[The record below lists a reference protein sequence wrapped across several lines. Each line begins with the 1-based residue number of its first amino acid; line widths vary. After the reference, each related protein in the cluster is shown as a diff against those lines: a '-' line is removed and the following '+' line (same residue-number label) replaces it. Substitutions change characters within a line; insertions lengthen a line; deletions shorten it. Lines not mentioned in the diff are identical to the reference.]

1 MLKRSY
7 KRIHFV
13 GAGGSGVSALAY
25 LLLQMGYEVT
35 GSDRQESNTTQG
47 LRDAGATIWI
57 GHDERY
63 VRMADLIVTST
74 AIPDDNPEINYAKQ
88 HGMPLLTRIE
98 LLAYLTERKQSII
111 ISGSHGKSTTSSMV
125 ATAFYANQRDPWVVL
140 GAACK
145 HPAIRSSRKG
155 STDYFICEG
164 DESNNSILEFS
175 PTVAVVTNIDCDHL
189 SFHGSLANLKNSF
202 IKFLNSP
209 GRGGFSVVCLDDDNI
224 RSILGKLDGKVITY
238 GFHPD
243 ADYQAQ
249 GRRLEGDGRMQFE
262 AHHKDRGPLGEVSL
276 PVPGDHS
283 IQNALCTIA
292 ISCELGLTFNNVS
305 FALDNFPGVSRR
317 YDKLHEDR
325 DYVVIDDY
333 AHHPSEVHALLSGV
347 REVYHGRRLRVI
359 FQPHRYTRSKELAQ
373 QFPPAFMAADEI
385 ILAPI
390 YTAYEQPI
398 AGIGLDYLNRFF
410 KRRYDERKLKCLS
423 EFSQIDDYLADS
435 VRPGDV
441 VITIGAG
448 NVVEIGR
455 QLANHLQQRS
465 AEQAESVDLTRISES
480 MPDEIELYPAQ
491 MQEDELTVATP
502 ASPRNSR
509 T

>member
-1 MLKRSY
+1 M
-7 KRIHFV
+7 
-13 GAGGSGVSALAY
+13 
-25 LLLQMGYEVT
+25 LQMGYEVT
-35 GSDRQESNTTQG
+35 GSDRQETSTTRG
-47 LRDAGATIWI
+47 LREAGATIWI

-63 VRMADLIVTST
+63 ARMADLIVTST
-74 AIPDDNPEINYAKQ
+74 AIPEDNPEIKFAKQ
-88 HGMPLLTRIE
+88 RGMPLLTRIE

-125 ATAFYANQRDPWVVL
+125 ATAFYASQRDPWVVL
-140 GAACK
+140 GASCK

-155 STDYFICEG
+155 ESDYFICEG
-164 DESNNSILEFS
+164 DESNNSILEFT

-189 SFHGSLANLKNSF
+189 NFHGSLANLKNSF

-209 GRGGFSVVCLDDDNI
+209 GRRGFSVVCLDDDNI
-224 RSILGKLDGKVITY
+224 RSIMSKLTGKIITY
-238 GFHPD
+238 GFNPD

-249 GRRLEGDGRMQFE
+249 GRRLEGDGRLQFE
-262 AHHKDRGPLGEVSL
+262 VHHKDRGPLGEVSL

-317 YDKLHEDR
+317 YDKLYEDR

-347 REVYHGRRLRVI
+347 REAYHGRRLRVV

-423 EFSQIDDYLADS
+423 EFSQINEYLLDS
-435 VRPGDV
+435 IQPGDV
-441 VITIGAG
+441 IMTIGAG

-455 QLANHLQQRS
+455 ELARQLNQRQS
-465 AEQAESVDLTRISES
+465 EQAESVDFTRLSAG
-480 MPDEIELYPAQ
+480 MPDEIEFYPEQ
-491 MQEDELTVATP
+491 TEE
-502 ASPRNSR
+502 ASLSLGEAGLSEEIDGFSN
-509 T
+509 